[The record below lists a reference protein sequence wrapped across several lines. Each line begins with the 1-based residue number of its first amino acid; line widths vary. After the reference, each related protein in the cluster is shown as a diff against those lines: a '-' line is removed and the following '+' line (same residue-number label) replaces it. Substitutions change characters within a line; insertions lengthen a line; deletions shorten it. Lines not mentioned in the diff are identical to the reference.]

1 MISAAGSANFQ
12 AHVVVVRDA
21 AKVVLR
27 HLNTLPLSPERERLS
42 ATVRD
47 CTSTAEQWGASPPS
61 RRDVDAL
68 MKRLLDAHVQVARL
82 EYHRCRSI
90 DDSGETST

>member
-1 MISAAGSANFQ
+1 MISAAASTSFQ

-27 HLNTLPLSPERERLS
+27 HLNTLPLSPERDRLY
-42 ATVRD
+42 ATVHD
-47 CTSTAEQWGASPPS
+47 CTRAAEQWGAAPPS

-68 MKRLLDAHVQVARL
+68 MKRLLEAHVQVARL
-82 EYHRCRSI
+82 EYHRSI
-90 DDSGETST
+90 DESGGPSL